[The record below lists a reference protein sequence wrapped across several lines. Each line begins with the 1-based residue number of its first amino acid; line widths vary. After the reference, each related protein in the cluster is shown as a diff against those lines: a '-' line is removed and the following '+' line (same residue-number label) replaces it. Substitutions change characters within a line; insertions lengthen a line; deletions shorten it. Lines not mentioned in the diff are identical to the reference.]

1 MLLVCACALIFIKL
15 KKKIEFNH
23 KFFIAIIPYILFGIS
38 LRVIMHQ
45 VEAGSL
51 FIYGLTKTANPLELG
66 FWFFT
71 PGVWITTFLVVVIGL
86 LLAGIL
92 NKNKPLDHTVL
103 FTVGGLFALIPL
115 VFNLINFNNWLIFIG
130 TCALIAI
137 VSFGLC
143 KIIDKY
149 TKYKILQ
156 DPINVF
162 IVIGQAIDGI
172 ASSIAITYFN
182 FSEQHVVSN
191 MVMNIHP
198 ALFVLIKLSISV
210 LICWSLD
217 DYLKDEKKEDKG
229 HAEKMKNKKNLVGFI
244 KVIIAILGFATGLA
258 SLFKLGI
265 I

>member
-1 MLLVCACALIFIKL
+1 
-15 KKKIEFNH
+15 
-23 KFFIAIIPYILFGIS
+23 
-38 LRVIMHQ
+38 MHQ

-51 FIYGLTKTANPLELG
+51 FIYGLTKTANPLEIG

-71 PGVWITTFLVVVIGL
+71 PGVWIFTFVVVLIGL

-92 NKNKPLDHTVL
+92 KKNKQLDYTVL
-103 FTVGGLFALIPL
+103 FTIGGLFALFPI
-115 VFNLINFNNWLIFIG
+115 VFNFIHFNNWVVFLETI
-130 TCALIAI
+130 ALIAI
-137 VSFGLC
+137 VSYGIC
-143 KIIDKY
+143 KLIDKY
-149 TKYKILQ
+149 TKYKIFS
-156 DPINVF
+156 DPINLF
-162 IVIGQAIDGI
+162 IVTGQAIDGI
-172 ASSIAITYFN
+172 ASSIAITFFN

-198 ALFVLIKLSISV
+198 ALFVLIKVILSI

-217 DYLKDEKKEDKG
+217 DYLKDEKKEDKK
-229 HAEKMKNKKNLVGFI
+229 HLEKMKNKKNLVGFI